1 MLFASRYEE
10 CRGAQASHYGRFVN
24 IASASGALSWTVGKD
39 GVLGTTRHHPAN
51 ATFLVEYRG
60 GDKTWFCLRAL
71 PELRVVEAVPPRGG
85 PQEWMLRLG
94 RIGCTG
100 AAEQLFQYRGRS
112 MYSKG
117 VDGYVNLRD
126 WQHLRVH
133 GDRMPWTPMR
143 KESRMTRVSVEV
155 VGETAAEAVAVNERL
170 LALVS
175 NFDADAQRS
184 TAGARLGFVR

>member
-1 MLFASRYEE
+1 
-10 CRGAQASHYGRFVN
+10 
-24 IASASGALSWTVGKD
+24 
-39 GVLGTTRHHPAN
+39 
-51 ATFLVEYRG
+51 
-60 GDKTWFCLRAL
+60 
-71 PELRVVEAVPPRGG
+71 
-85 PQEWMLRLG
+85 MLRLG

-112 MYSKG
+112 MYSRG

-184 TAGARLGFVR
+184 TAVPG